1 MARWNRS
8 KHTVERNRKLHR
20 RIIWGIGAVVSFYL
34 LVPLLVGDM
43 GLGKYFELR
52 RTHHQ
57 LQEEIQCVSDE
68 NQKINDEIHA
78 LRSDSARIEQLA
90 RERLGLV
97 RPGEAV
103 YQFQPA
109 SPPRSPFDPP
119 ATPRP

>member
-1 MARWNRS
+1 MARWNQS
-8 KHTVERNRKLHR
+8 KETVERNRKLRR

-43 GLGKYFELR
+43 GLVKYFELR

-57 LQEEIQCVSDE
+57 LQEEIQRVSDE

-78 LRSDSARIEQLA
+78 LRSDPARIEQLA
-90 RERLGLV
+90 RKRLGLV

-103 YQFQPA
+103 FQFQPS
-109 SPPRSPFDPP
+109 SPDRPPFDPP
-119 ATPRP
+119 ASRRP